1 MTTTLWFGFQ
11 RWLWAATLRPPLIT
25 PLLACG
31 SCAGLCIV
39 ACPFFCILGGYYS
52 KFFFGLMLRGA
63 CNSFHCNMQMSILA
77 TNTISA
83 TDTAVKSILW
93 HLVISFIHPL
103 NPFLSPPP

>member
-1 MTTTLWFGFQ
+1 MSTTLWFGFQ

-39 ACPFFCILGGYYS
+39 ACPFFCILGGYHS
-52 KFFFGLMLRGA
+52 KVFGLSYV
-63 CNSFHCNMQMSILA
+63 NSFHCNMQMSILA

-83 TDTAVKSILW
+83 TNTAVKSILW
-93 HLVISFIHPL
+93 HLVTSFIHPL